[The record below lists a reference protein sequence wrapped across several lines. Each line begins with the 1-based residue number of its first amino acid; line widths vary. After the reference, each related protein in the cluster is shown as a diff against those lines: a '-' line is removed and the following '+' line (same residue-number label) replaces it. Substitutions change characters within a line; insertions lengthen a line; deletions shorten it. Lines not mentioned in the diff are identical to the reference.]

1 MPDRMTMLVG
11 MAVTFDRRLASG
23 SADRLRV
30 KRLELSDLPV
40 PAGRGWTPLREAMGE
55 CLDGPPGTIA
65 GVIEKLRNVQSILDD
80 LPPSRAANRVAA
92 FNDLYLTITCR
103 VDGALTTTA
112 DEPEFLELLDVEFAK
127 RYFDALQRWN
137 NDDEST
143 PDVWEVLFKRATD
156 EQMSQLVAAM
166 LGVNAHINHDLS
178 LALVATWAETGAPA
192 DDRVHPDYLLV
203 NEIFYEEIPP
213 LRRGYSTE
221 WQLALDGFVGGLDD
235 WSQRVLV
242 TVTRARAWD
251 QARELWP
258 IRDDPE
264 DFEQA
269 RLTMDRIASVLAE
282 GVIAG
287 DRVINAFGDFADDCD
302 QLLDRLLRRQRARAA
317 DPAAEACA

>member
-1 MPDRMTMLVG
+1 MTS
-11 MAVTFDRRLASG
+11 FDRDLSRS
-23 SADRLRV
+23 SAEHLRT
-30 KRLELSDLPV
+30 KRLELSTLEV
-40 PAGRGWTPLREAMGE
+40 PAGRGWAPLQDAMDQ
-55 CLDGPPGTIA
+55 CLGGPPGTIA
-65 GVIEKLRNVQSILDD
+65 EVIEKLRNVQSILDD

-103 VDGALTTTA
+103 VDHALTSTA
-112 DEPEFLELLDVEFAK
+112 EEPEFLELLDVEFAK

-143 PDVWEVLFKRATD
+143 PDVWEVLFKRAGD
-156 EQMSQLVAAM
+156 ERMSQLVAAM

-192 DDRVHPDYLLV
+192 DDRMHPDYLLV

-213 LRRGYSTE
+213 LRRGFSTD

-235 WSQRVLV
+235 WSQRILV
-242 TVTRARAWD
+242 TVTRAHAWD

-258 IRDDPE
+258 IRDDPD

-269 RLTMDRIASVLAE
+269 RLTMDRMASVLAE
-282 GVIAG
+282 GVIVG
-287 DRVINAFGDFADDCD
+287 DRVVTAFGDFTDDCD
-302 QLLDRLLRRQRARAA
+302 ELLDRLLRRQRARAENPA
-317 DPAAEACA
+317 DKACA